1 MKKYRNI
8 YFLKTMFQ
16 QGNGDY
22 DVQYYGTMYSFAK
35 QIKDFNKQFDKNQ
48 DLIISCTDCAKNK
61 YGKFI
66 KVKR

>member
-1 MKKYRNI
+1 MKKYINI
-8 YFLKTMFQ
+8 YFLKNIFQ
-16 QGNGDY
+16 QGNEY
-22 DVQYYGTMYSFAK
+22 HDVQYYGTMYSFAK